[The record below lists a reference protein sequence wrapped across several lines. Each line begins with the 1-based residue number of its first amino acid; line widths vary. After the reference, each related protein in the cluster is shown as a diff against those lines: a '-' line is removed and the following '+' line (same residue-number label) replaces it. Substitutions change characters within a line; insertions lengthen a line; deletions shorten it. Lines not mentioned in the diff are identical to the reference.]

1 MTPERMKNL
10 GIKRAI
16 LDRFEDKMAVF
27 KLDNGQE
34 LEWSKDELPRD
45 FKVGDEVNL
54 KLVTSASETKEREEI
69 ARKLLGEILEKTK

>member
-1 MTPERMKNL
+1 MALKRMKNL
-10 GIKRAI
+10 GIKKAI
-16 LDRFEDKMAVF
+16 LDRFEGKMAVF

-54 KLVTSASETKEREEI
+54 KLVTSVSETKEREEI
-69 ARKLLGEILEKTK
+69 ARKLLSEILEKTK

>member
-1 MTPERMKNL
+1 MTPERIKNL

-27 KLDNGQE
+27 KLDDGQE

-45 FKVGDEVNL
+45 FKVGDEVNF

-69 ARKLLGEILEKTK
+69 ARKLLSEILEKTK

>member
-1 MTPERMKNL
+1 MTPERIKNL
-10 GIKRAI
+10 GIKKAI
-16 LDRFEDKMAVF
+16 LDRFEDKIAVF

-69 ARKLLGEILEKTK
+69 ARKLLSEILEKTK

>member
-1 MTPERMKNL
+1 MALERIKNL

-45 FKVGDEVNL
+45 FEVGDEVNF
-54 KLVTSASETKEREEI
+54 KLVTSVSETKEREEI
-69 ARKLLGEILEKTK
+69 ARKLLSEILEKTK

>member
-1 MTPERMKNL
+1 MALERIKNL

-45 FKVGDEVNL
+45 FEVGDEVNF
-54 KLVTSASETKEREEI
+54 KLVTSVSETKEREEI
-69 ARKLLGEILEKTK
+69 ARKLLSEILEETK